1 MHAPPSATE
10 ALLGVHLTAQQC
22 RLRVL
27 AHVRGAGAPDGA
39 NRMSGAHSST
49 CASLDGLLPNVAR
62 CEELLRASP
71 TAASLRALGA
81 WVLEAVCVK
90 RAALRVACA

>member
-39 NRMSGAHSST
+39 NHMSGAHSS
-49 CASLDGLLPNVAR
+49 ASLDGLLPNVAR

-71 TAASLRALGA
+71 IAASLRALGA

-90 RAALRVACA
+90 RAALRVACD